1 MAEPLLTDVF
11 GATATQ
17 TETQLII
24 NKADLVDVGLTA
36 SATNTAESLFVSLQ
50 MKARQSLTEANFQLN
65 TEQNLYYSDGFP
77 SFITKGETAESW
89 RVEQISWNIASPNTG
104 VSLNPN
110 DY

>member
-1 MAEPLLTDVF
+1 MAEPLLTEVF
-11 GATATQ
+11 GAGATQ

-24 NKADLVDVGLTA
+24 SKADLAAVGLTA
-36 SATNTAESLFVSLQ
+36 SASNTAESLFVSLQ
-50 MKARQSLTEANFQLN
+50 MLARIPLTEENFQLN
-65 TEQNLYYSDGFP
+65 PEQNLYYSDGFP
-77 SFITKGETAESW
+77 SFTTKGETAESW